1 MKVSFYSKSIQQ
13 TLDELRSDESKG
25 LAATEVERRLEAY
38 GPNRLKSAKPQS
50 MVVRIL
56 AQFKDFLVII
66 LILAATISVIA
77 GDGLKDAIII
87 MGILVVNMI
96 IGITQEN
103 KADNALKE
111 LKSMSSPKA
120 KVKRDGAV
128 ERIDS
133 EGVVV
138 GDIIILDTGDYVPA
152 DVRIIESMNLRVD
165 ESALTG
171 ESVPVSKD
179 ANVIL
184 AEETELGDRKNLA
197 SMGTVV
203 TYGRGVGVVIATG
216 MDTEMGK
223 IATYLDVTDEG
234 NTPLQDKLNGM
245 AKTLGIVCVA
255 ACAFIFT
262 IGLLRGMEIIEML
275 MVSVSLAVAAVP
287 EGIAIV
293 ATVILAIGVQKMV
306 KANTIVK
313 KLRAVET
320 LGSTTVI
327 CSDKTGTLTQN
338 KMTVVKVFDTDHV
351 YDVTGTGVECLGEV
365 VPEGIDVPKDK
376 QMAEGIGVA
385 QDKGVTKNNGI
396 SINIQLM
403 TEIALLCNDSIYDKE
418 NASIIGDPTEG
429 AMLVFGAKLDMDK
442 EEMNQQHHR
451 MGEIPFDSDRK
462 MMSTYNIK
470 GDQIIMNTKGAP
482 DAIIQRS
489 THVYHDGEIMPMTPQ
504 MRQQLLMQNEAFAAQ
519 ALRVLAF
526 AYKEADGQIE
536 IGVEDMKAIDMADK
550 DEEGKKIEVK
560 GIEDKETE
568 DKNIEENGIF
578 HKEEGLTYVGMMC
591 MIDPPREE
599 VKDSVAQCH
608 LAGINVK
615 MITGDHKITASAI
628 AAKLGI
634 MESGQEV
641 LDGSELNK
649 LDDEQL
655 KEKVKTVNVFAR
667 VSPEH
672 KVRIVTA
679 IKENNNIVAMTG
691 DGVNDAPSLK
701 KADIGIAMGIT
712 GTDVSKEVADMILT
726 DDNFV
731 SIVKAVEQ
739 GRTIYGN
746 IRKVTG
752 YLLSC
757 NIGEILII
765 LLAIVFGLPV
775 PLVATQLLFVNLL
788 TDAFPA
794 FALGMEGKEPGIMKR
809 QPRDPKEPII
819 NRTMRGSVAFRGIFL
834 CVVSL
839 GAFLYGLH
847 FYSYQ
852 VAITMCFFTLVASE
866 LLISY
871 VSKTEAYLKFRGS
884 LFANK
889 FLNISMLLSM
899 GILFATIYVPFVAD
913 MFTVVALGPLQLAIC
928 SGFVLL
934 CLVGIEFSKRIF
946 YRKV

>member
-1 MKVSFYSKSIQQ
+1 MKASFYCKSIQQ

-25 LAATEVERRLEAY
+25 LTACEAEKRLEVN
-38 GPNRLKSAKPQS
+38 GPNRLKSAKPKS

-66 LILAATISVIA
+66 LIIAAAISVIA

-87 MGILVVNMI
+87 MGILIVNMI

-111 LKSMSSPKA
+111 LKTMSSPKA
-120 KVKRDGAV
+120 KVMRDGVV
-128 ERIDS
+128 EKIDS
-133 EGVVV
+133 DGVVI
-138 GDIIILDTGDYVPA
+138 GDIIILDTGDYIPA

-179 ANVIL
+179 ANVVL
-184 AEETELGDRKNLA
+184 DENTELGDRKNLA

-203 TYGRGVGVVIATG
+203 TYGRGVGVVVATG

-245 AKTLGIVCVA
+245 AKTLGIVCIA
-255 ACAFIFT
+255 ACVFIFAV
-262 IGLLRGMEIIEML
+262 GLLRGMEIIEML

-306 KANTIVK
+306 KAHTIVK

-338 KMTVVKVFDTDHV
+338 KMTVVKVYDTENV
-351 YDVTGTGVECLGEV
+351 YEVTGTGHEGITLSCLHESSTAYEGLGEV
-365 VPEGIDVPKDK
+365 VAEGNKAVEDK
-376 QMAEGIGVA
+376 QATKGKGVA
-385 QDKGVTKNNGI
+385 QGTGVTQNKGVTQ
-396 SINIQLM
+396 NIQLM
-403 TEIALLCNDSIYDKE
+403 AEIAVLCNDSIYDKQK
-418 NASIIGDPTEG
+418 ASIIGDPTEG
-429 AMLVFGAKLDMDK
+429 AMLVFGAKLFIDK
-442 EEMNQQHHR
+442 EELNRQHHR
-451 MGEIPFDSDRK
+451 IGEIPFDSDRK

-470 GDQIIMNTKGAP
+470 GDKIIMNTKGAP
-482 DAIIQRS
+482 DSIISRS
-489 THVYHDGEIMPMTPQ
+489 TSVIHNGKIIPMTQ
-504 MRQQLLMQNEAFAAQ
+504 EMRLKLLMQNEAFAAQ

-526 AYKEADGQIE
+526 AYKEIE
-536 IGVEDMKAIDMADK
+536 NQNELNHIDVDDIDIGDKDVED
-550 DEEGKKIEVK
+550 K
-560 GIEDKETE
+560 GLVD
-568 DKNIEENGIF
+568 
-578 HKEEGLTYVGMMC
+578 KEEGLIYVGMMC

-599 VKDSVAQCH
+599 VKESVAQCH
-608 LAGINVK
+608 QAGINVK

-628 AAKLGI
+628 ATELGI

-641 LDGSELNK
+641 LDGSDLNK

-655 KEKVKTVNVFAR
+655 KEKVKNVNVYAR

-752 YLLSC
+752 YLLAC

-765 LLAIVFGLPV
+765 LLAIIFGLPI

-794 FALGMEGKEPGIMKR
+794 FALGMEGKESGIMKR
-809 QPRDPKEPII
+809 QPRNPKEPII
-819 NRTMRGSVAFRGIFL
+819 NKTMRGSVAFRAIAL
-834 CVVSL
+834 CIVSL

-847 FYSYQ
+847 FYSYEI
-852 VAITMCFFTLVASE
+852 AITMCFFTLVASE

-871 VSKTEAYLKFRGS
+871 VSKTEAYTKLKGS

-899 GILFATIYVPFVAD
+899 GILFATIYVPFIAEL
-913 MFTVVALGPLQLAIC
+913 FTVVALRPLQLAIC
-928 SGFVLL
+928 SGLVLV
-934 CLVGIEFSKRIF
+934 CLVGIELSKRIF
-946 YRKV
+946 YKKV

>member
-1 MKVSFYSKSIQQ
+1 MKANFYCKSIQQ
-13 TLDELRSDESKG
+13 SLDELGSEVGKG
-25 LAATEVERRLEAY
+25 LSAAEAARRLEEN
-38 GPNRLKSAKPQS
+38 GPNRLKSAKPKS

-66 LILAATISVIA
+66 LIIAAAISVIA

-120 KVKRDGAV
+120 KVKRDGVV

-133 EGVVV
+133 DGVVV
-138 GDIIILDTGDYVPA
+138 GDILILDTGDYIPA

-179 ANVIL
+179 ANVVL
-184 AEETELGDRKNLA
+184 DENTELGDRKNLA

-203 TYGRGVGVVIATG
+203 TYGRGVGVVYATG

-223 IATYLDVTDEG
+223 IATFLDVTDEG
-234 NTPLQDKLNGM
+234 NTPLQDKLDGM
-245 AKTLGIVCVA
+245 AKTLGIVCIA
-255 ACAFIFT
+255 ACAFIFAV
-262 IGLLRGMEIIEML
+262 GLLRGMEIIEML

-306 KANTIVK
+306 KTHTIVK

-338 KMTVVKVFDTDHV
+338 KMTVVKVFDTEDV
-351 YDVTGTGVECLGEV
+351 YEVTGTGHESITPTCLHESSTAYEGSGEV
-365 VPEGIDVPKDK
+365 
-376 QMAEGIGVA
+376 GVTHN
-385 QDKGVTKNNGI
+385 KGV
-396 SINIQLM
+396 SENIQRM
-403 TEIALLCNDSIYDKE
+403 SEIALLCNDSIYDKE

-429 AMLVFGAKLDMDK
+429 AMLVFGAKMGQNKDEL
-442 EEMNQQHHR
+442 NQHYQR
-451 MGEIPFDSDRK
+451 VGEIPFDSDRK
-462 MMSTYNIK
+462 MMSTYNK
-470 GDQIIMNTKGAP
+470 KDDKIIMNTKGAP
-482 DAIIQRS
+482 DSIINRS
-489 THVYHDGEIMPMTPQ
+489 TCIYHNGEIIPMTQ
-504 MRQQLLMQNEAFAAQ
+504 EMRQKLIMQNEAFAAQ

-526 AYKEADGQIE
+526 AYKEIDSQSE
-536 IGVEDMKAIDMADK
+536 LGVED
-550 DEEGKKIEVK
+550 VK
-560 GIEDKETE
+560 GKYVDGNNVQDDRIEDNKI
-568 DKNIEENGIF
+568 DDI
-578 HKEEGLTYVGMMC
+578 EEGLTYVGMMC

-608 LAGINVK
+608 QAGINVK

-628 AAKLGI
+628 ATELGI
-634 MESGQEV
+634 MNSGQEV
-641 LDGSELNK
+641 LDGSDLNK

-794 FALGMEGKEPGIMKR
+794 FALGMEGKEPGIMNR
-809 QPRDPKEPII
+809 PPRDPKEPII
-819 NRTMRGSVAFRGIFL
+819 NKTMRGSVAFRAVAL
-834 CVVSL
+834 CIVSL

-847 FYSYQ
+847 FYSYE

-871 VSKTEAYLKFRGS
+871 VSKTETYTKLRGS

-899 GILFATIYVPFVAD
+899 GILFATIYVPFVAEL
-913 MFTVVALGPLQLAIC
+913 FTVVALGPMQLAVS
-928 SGFVLL
+928 SGLVLV
-934 CLVGIEFSKRIF
+934 CLVGIECSKRVF
-946 YRKV
+946 YRRV